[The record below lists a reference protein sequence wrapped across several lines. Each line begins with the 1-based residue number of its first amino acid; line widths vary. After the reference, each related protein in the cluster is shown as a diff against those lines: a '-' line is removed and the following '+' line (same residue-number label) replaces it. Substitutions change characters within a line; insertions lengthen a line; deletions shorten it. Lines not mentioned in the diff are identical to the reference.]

1 MTDEASGI
9 QEIER
14 QECTPR
20 VTLFLA
26 AIFAFDFLLAAVL
39 ITVGLYFFFRHLIN
53 QI

>member
-39 ITVGLYFFFRHLIN
+39 ITVGLYFFFT
-53 QI
+53 